1 MLHQFSA
8 EALVI
13 LWVTD
18 LVPTAPKIT
27 KLCLYE
33 LSSQIYQTFFYLE
46 YGALYSLE
54 TFTKI
59 RLCNSFVFHTPEMQT
74 VWEHNIDSTAS
85 AFRLWR

>member
-1 MLHQFSA
+1 MLSKGLSQGKGLGGPELVVLHQFSA

-33 LSSQIYQTFFYLE
+33 LSSQI
-46 YGALYSLE
+46 
-54 TFTKI
+54 
-59 RLCNSFVFHTPEMQT
+59 
-74 VWEHNIDSTAS
+74 D
-85 AFRLWR
+85 